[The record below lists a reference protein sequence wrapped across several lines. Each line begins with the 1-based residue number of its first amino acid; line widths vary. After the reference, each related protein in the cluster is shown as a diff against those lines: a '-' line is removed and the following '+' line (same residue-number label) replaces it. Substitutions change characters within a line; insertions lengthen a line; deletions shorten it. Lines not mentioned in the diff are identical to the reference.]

1 MDNTFIY
8 YIMGGAA
15 GAFVIIIL
23 LYYVLSK
30 KMQTSE
36 YKKIQRL
43 QQGTKEKKF
52 SSEVL
57 FQKLYLTYIK
67 IPFIKRYV
75 LKIRRRL
82 EIINIDDEYNTR
94 KGTAKI
100 LTKTFAIVIP
110 VMLVTIIITSGNYL
124 LMSILLLFE
133 LFMIDTFIDG
143 SVDKIDNNILKE
155 QIDFFSE
162 IRHAYHEYNM
172 VEEAIYQVS
181 QDDEKDI
188 SRQGEKIYEILISD
202 DPETELEKYYDIAP
216 NNFLKEFAGVSYLT
230 KEFGDRKVDGA
241 SLYLKNVNNI
251 TQEMQLE
258 ILKRDK
264 LNYVFQ
270 SLSVISIAPV
280 LLLEPLKNWAI
291 SNFSFTASWYNGKPG
306 MIVQILIILITFLS
320 YILVRKLKDNGSTAM
335 NTKNTENP
343 WQAKLYK
350 NKIIKKFVDLFIP
363 KQGTKECRKVQQM
376 LKDAASPQKME
387 WLYINRICLAVVTF
401 LASLII
407 FTQLHQVA
415 INYIYTEPTTDY
427 DIIGGLS
434 EKDEKKAM
442 EITKQDNVFL
452 DKFKGKLNTTESQI
466 KSAVAKSKYYKD
478 AEDTEIETA
487 AKRIYDKLQIV
498 NSEYMKWFELLLAF
512 VFAIIGYM
520 APIGILMFQVKMR
533 QLEMEDEVMQ
543 FQTII
548 LMLMRIER
556 VNVEIILEW
565 LERYSNIFRPSI
577 TKCVNNYEAGAWE
590 ALEAMKEEIT
600 YLPLIR
606 IIESLQAAVEKIPI
620 KDAFDE
626 LDSERDYYQEKRKES
641 NDRLIKRKGMIGK
654 AIGFAPMV
662 SMFVGYLIIPL
673 VFIGL
678 TSMSSSFQTMTASG
692 ATATGGTAPK

>member
-1 MDNTFIY
+1 MSNQMILH
-8 YIMGGAA
+8 IMGGSAVTL
-15 GAFVIIIL
+15 VIIVLINFI
-23 LYYVLSK
+23 LSK
-30 KMQTSE
+30 KMQGSE
-36 YKKIQRL
+36 YRKIQKL
-43 QQGTKEKKF
+43 QHGTKQKSF
-52 SSEVL
+52 STEVL

-67 IPFIKRYV
+67 IPFIKRYA

-100 LTKTFAIVIP
+100 LTRTLAIVVP
-110 VMLVTIIITSGNYL
+110 VMILTIMISSKNFL
-124 LMSILLLFE
+124 LMFILLLFE
-133 LFMIDTFIDG
+133 LFMIDTLIDG
-143 SVDKIDNNILKE
+143 SVDKIDNKILKE

-181 QDDEKDI
+181 QDDEKDV

-202 DPETELEKYYDIAP
+202 DPEMELEKYYDIAP
-216 NNFLKEFAGVSYLT
+216 NSFLKEFAGVSYLT

-270 SLSVISIAPV
+270 SLSVIAIAPV

-291 SNFSFTASWYNGKPG
+291 SNFSFTASWYQGKAG
-306 MIVQILIILITFLS
+306 MIVQMLILLITFVS
-320 YILVRKLKDNGSTAM
+320 YVLVRKLKDNGSTAID
-335 NTKNTENP
+335 TRTENP
-343 WQAKLYK
+343 WQEKLYK
-350 NKIIKKFVDLFIP
+350 KKPIKKIVDLFIP
-363 KQGTKECRKVQQM
+363 KKGTKEYRKVVQL

-387 WLYINRICLAVVTF
+387 WLFMNRIAIAIVTF
-401 LASLII
+401 FASII
-407 FTQLHQVA
+407 VFTQLHVVA

-427 DIIGGLS
+427 NIIGGLS

-442 EITKQDNVFL
+442 EITKQDNIVL
-452 DKFKGKLNTTESQI
+452 DQYRGKPKTTQEQI
-466 KSAVAKSKYYKD
+466 KTSVQKLKYYEG
-478 AEDTEIETA
+478 AESTEIDKA
-487 AKRIYDKLQIV
+487 AERIYNKLQVI
-498 NSEYMKWFELLLAF
+498 NTEYVQWFELLLAF
-512 VFAIIGYM
+512 VFAVIGYM
-520 APIGILMFQVKMR
+520 APLWILVFQAKMR

-565 LERYSNIFRPSI
+565 LERYSNIFKAPI

-590 ALEAMKEEIT
+590 ALEAMKEEVN
-600 YLPLIR
+600 YVPMIR

-620 KDAFDE
+620 TDAFDE

-641 NDRLIKRKGMIGK
+641 NERLIKRKGMIGK

-662 SMFVGYLIIPL
+662 CLFVGYLIIPL

-678 TSMSSSFQTMTASG
+678 TSMSSSFSSMTA
-692 ATATGGTAPK
+692 TTTK

>member
-1 MDNTFIY
+1 MIL
-8 YIMGGAA
+8 YIMGGSAVTL
-15 GAFVIIIL
+15 VIIVLI
-23 LYYVLSK
+23 YFILSK
-30 KMQTSE
+30 KMQGSE
-36 YKKIQRL
+36 YRKIQKL
-43 QQGTKEKKF
+43 QQGTKQKSF
-52 SSEVL
+52 STEVL

-67 IPFIKRYV
+67 IPFIKRYA

-100 LTKTFAIVIP
+100 LTRTLAIVVP
-110 VMLVTIIITSGNYL
+110 VMILTIMISSKNFL
-124 LMSILLLFE
+124 LMFILLLFE
-133 LFMIDTFIDG
+133 LFMIDTLIDG
-143 SVDKIDNNILKE
+143 SVDKIDNKILKE

-181 QDDEKDI
+181 QDDEKDV

-202 DPETELEKYYDIAP
+202 DPEMELEKYYDIAP
-216 NNFLKEFAGVSYLT
+216 NSFLKEFAGVSYLT

-270 SLSVISIAPV
+270 SLSVIAIAPV

-291 SNFSFTASWYNGKPG
+291 SNFSFTASWYQGKAG
-306 MIVQILIILITFLS
+306 MIVQMLILLITFVS
-320 YILVRKLKDNGSTAM
+320 YVLVRKLKDNGSTAID
-335 NTKNTENP
+335 TRTENP
-343 WQAKLYK
+343 WQEKLYK
-350 NKIIKKFVDLFIP
+350 KKPIKKIVDLFIP
-363 KQGTKECRKVQQM
+363 KKGTKEYRKVVQL

-387 WLYINRICLAVVTF
+387 WLFMNRIAIAIVTF
-401 LASLII
+401 CASIII
-407 FTQLHQVA
+407 FTQLHVVA

-427 DIIGGLS
+427 NIIGGLS

-442 EITKQDNVFL
+442 EITKQDNIIL
-452 DKFKGKLNTTESQI
+452 DQYRGKPKTTQEQI
-466 KSAVAKSKYYKD
+466 KTSVQKLKYYEG
-478 AEDTEIETA
+478 AESTEIDKA
-487 AKRIYDKLQIV
+487 AERIYNKLHVI
-498 NSEYMKWFELLLAF
+498 NTEYVQWFELLLAF
-512 VFAIIGYM
+512 VFAVIGYM
-520 APIGILMFQVKMR
+520 APLWILVFQAKMR

-565 LERYSNIFRPSI
+565 LERYSNIFKAPI

-590 ALEAMKEEIT
+590 SLEAMKEEVN
-600 YLPLIR
+600 YVPMIR

-620 KDAFDE
+620 TDAFDE

-641 NDRLIKRKGMIGK
+641 NERLIKRKGMIGK

-662 SMFVGYLIIPL
+662 CLFVGYLIVPL

-678 TSMSSSFQTMTASG
+678 TSMSSSFGSMTA
-692 ATATGGTAPK
+692 TTTK

>member
-1 MDNTFIY
+1 MDNNILY
-8 YIMGGAA
+8 YFMGGTAA
-15 GAFVIIIL
+15 AFVLIVLI
-23 LYYVLSK
+23 YFVLSK
-30 KMQTSE
+30 KMQKSE
-36 YKKIQRL
+36 YKKIQKL
-43 QQGTKEKKF
+43 QKGTKENKF
-52 SSEVL
+52 STEVL
-57 FQKLYLTYIK
+57 LQKLYLTYIK

-100 LTKTFAIVIP
+100 LTKALAILVPLVVVTIVI
-110 VMLVTIIITSGNYL
+110 TSSNYL
-124 LMSILLLFE
+124 LMFILLIFE
-133 LFMIDTFIDG
+133 VFMVDTLIDG
-143 SVDKIDNNILKE
+143 SVDKIDSKILKE

-162 IRHAYHEYNM
+162 IRHAYHEFNM

-181 QDDEKDI
+181 QDDELSV

-202 DPETELEKYYDIAP
+202 DPEMELEKYYDIAP
-216 NNFLKEFAGVSYLT
+216 NSFLKEFAGVSYLT
-230 KEFGDRKVDGA
+230 KEFGDRKVNGA

-291 SNFSFTASWYNGKPG
+291 ENFSFTASWYEGKPG
-306 MIVQILIILITFLS
+306 MIVQILILILTFAS
-320 YILVRKLKDNGSTAM
+320 YILVRKLKDNGSTGM

-343 WQAKLYK
+343 WQARLYK
-350 NKIIKKFVDLFIP
+350 KKIVKKIVDLFMP
-363 KQGTKECRKVQQM
+363 KVGTKEYRKVQGY
-376 LKDAASPQKME
+376 LKDSASHLKME
-387 WLYINRICLAVVTF
+387 WLYINRITMAIVTCI
-401 LASLII
+401 ASII
-407 FTQLHQVA
+407 LFSQMHVIA

-427 DIIGGLS
+427 DIIGDLS

-442 EITKQDNVFL
+442 KVTEEDNKVL
-452 DKFKGKLNTTESQI
+452 DQFKGKTKTTEAQI
-466 KSAVAKSKYYKD
+466 EVAVRRLKYYEE
-478 AEDTEIETA
+478 AEDSEISKAVE
-487 AKRIYDKLQIV
+487 RIYDKLQII
-498 NSEYMKWFELLLAF
+498 NSEYMQWFELLLAF
-512 VFAIIGYM
+512 VFSIVAYM
-520 APIGILMFQVKMR
+520 APIWLLIFQVKMR

-556 VNVEIILEW
+556 VSVEIILEW
-565 LERYSNIFRPSI
+565 LERYSNIFRAPI

-590 ALEAMKEEIT
+590 ALEAMKEEVS
-600 YLPLIR
+600 YQQMIR

-620 KDAFDE
+620 TDAFDE

-641 NDRLIKRKGMIGK
+641 NERLIKRKGMIGK

-662 SMFVGYLIIPL
+662 CMFVGYLIVPL

-678 TSMSSSFQTMTASG
+678 TSMSSSFATMTATSL
-692 ATATGGTAPK
+692 

>member
-1 MDNTFIY
+1 MSNQMIL
-8 YIMGGAA
+8 YIMGGSAVTLV
-15 GAFVIIIL
+15 VIVLIYFI
-23 LYYVLSK
+23 LSK
-30 KMQTSE
+30 KMQGSE
-36 YKKIQRL
+36 YRKIQKL
-43 QQGTKEKKF
+43 QQGTKQKSF
-52 SSEVL
+52 STEVL

-67 IPFIKRYV
+67 IPFIKRYA

-100 LTKTFAIVIP
+100 LTRTLAIVVP
-110 VMLVTIIITSGNYL
+110 VMILTIMISSKNFL
-124 LMSILLLFE
+124 LMFILLLFE
-133 LFMIDTFIDG
+133 LFMIDTLIDG
-143 SVDKIDNNILKE
+143 SVDKIDNKILKE

-181 QDDEKDI
+181 QDDEKDV

-202 DPETELEKYYDIAP
+202 DPEMELEKYYDIAP
-216 NNFLKEFAGVSYLT
+216 NSFLKEFAGVSYLT

-270 SLSVISIAPV
+270 SLSVIAIAPV

-291 SNFSFTASWYNGKPG
+291 SNFSFTASWYQGKAG
-306 MIVQILIILITFLS
+306 MIVQMLILLITFVS
-320 YILVRKLKDNGSTAM
+320 YVLVRKLKDNGSTAID
-335 NTKNTENP
+335 TRTENP
-343 WQAKLYK
+343 WQEKLYK
-350 NKIIKKFVDLFIP
+350 KKPIKKIVDLFIP
-363 KQGTKECRKVQQM
+363 KKGTKEYRKVVQL

-387 WLYINRICLAVVTF
+387 WLFMNRIAIAIVTF
-401 LASLII
+401 CVSIII
-407 FTQLHQVA
+407 FTQLHVVA

-427 DIIGGLS
+427 NIIGGLS

-442 EITKQDNVFL
+442 EITKQDNIIL
-452 DKFKGKLNTTESQI
+452 DQYRGKPKTTQEQI
-466 KSAVAKSKYYKD
+466 KTSVQKLKYYEE
-478 AEDTEIETA
+478 AESTEIDKA
-487 AKRIYDKLQIV
+487 AERIYNKLQVI
-498 NSEYMKWFELLLAF
+498 NTEYVQWFELLLAF
-512 VFAIIGYM
+512 VFAVIGYM
-520 APIGILMFQVKMR
+520 APLWILVFQAKMR

-565 LERYSNIFRPSI
+565 LERYSNIFKAPI

-590 ALEAMKEEIT
+590 SLEAMKEEVN
-600 YLPLIR
+600 YVPMIR

-620 KDAFDE
+620 TDAFDE

-641 NDRLIKRKGMIGK
+641 NERLIKRKGMIGK

-662 SMFVGYLIIPL
+662 CLFVGYLIVPL

-678 TSMSSSFQTMTASG
+678 TSMSSSFGSMTA
-692 ATATGGTAPK
+692 TTTK

>member
-1 MDNTFIY
+1 MSNQMIL
-8 YIMGGAA
+8 YIMGGSAVIL
-15 GAFVIIIL
+15 VIIVLI
-23 LYYVLSK
+23 YFILSK
-30 KMQTSE
+30 KMQGSE
-36 YKKIQRL
+36 YRKIQKL
-43 QQGTKEKKF
+43 QQGTKQKSF
-52 SSEVL
+52 STEVL

-67 IPFIKRYV
+67 IPFIKRYA

-100 LTKTFAIVIP
+100 LTRTLAIVVP
-110 VMLVTIIITSGNYL
+110 VMILTIMISSKNFL
-124 LMSILLLFE
+124 LMFILLLFE
-133 LFMIDTFIDG
+133 LFMIDTLIDG
-143 SVDKIDNNILKE
+143 SVDKIDNKILKE

-181 QDDEKDI
+181 QDDEKDV

-202 DPETELEKYYDIAP
+202 DPEMELEKYYDIAP
-216 NNFLKEFAGVSYLT
+216 NSFLKEFAGVSYLT

-270 SLSVISIAPV
+270 SLSVIAIAPV

-291 SNFSFTASWYNGKPG
+291 SNFSFTASWYQGKAG
-306 MIVQILIILITFLS
+306 MIVQMLILLITFVS
-320 YILVRKLKDNGSTAM
+320 YVLVRKLKDNGSTAID
-335 NTKNTENP
+335 TRTENP
-343 WQAKLYK
+343 WQEKLYK
-350 NKIIKKFVDLFIP
+350 KKPIKKIVDLFIP
-363 KQGTKECRKVQQM
+363 KKGTKEYRKVVQL

-387 WLYINRICLAVVTF
+387 WLFMNRIAIAIVTF
-401 LASLII
+401 FASIII
-407 FTQLHQVA
+407 FTQLHVVA

-427 DIIGGLS
+427 NIIGGLS

-442 EITKQDNVFL
+442 EITKQDNIVL
-452 DKFKGKLNTTESQI
+452 DQYRGKPKTTQEQI
-466 KSAVAKSKYYKD
+466 KTSVQKLKYYEG
-478 AEDTEIETA
+478 AESTEIDKA
-487 AKRIYDKLQIV
+487 AERIYNKLQVI
-498 NSEYMKWFELLLAF
+498 NTEYVQWFELLLAF
-512 VFAIIGYM
+512 VFAVIGYM
-520 APIGILMFQVKMR
+520 APLWILVFQAKMR

-565 LERYSNIFRPSI
+565 LERYSNIFKAPI

-590 ALEAMKEEIT
+590 SLEAMKEEVN
-600 YLPLIR
+600 YVPMIR

-620 KDAFDE
+620 TDAFDE

-641 NDRLIKRKGMIGK
+641 NERLIKRKGMIGK

-662 SMFVGYLIIPL
+662 CLFVGYLIIPL

-678 TSMSSSFQTMTASG
+678 TSMSSSFSSMTA
-692 ATATGGTAPK
+692 TTTK

>member
-15 GAFVIIIL
+15 GAFVIIALI
-23 LYYVLSK
+23 YYVLSK

-43 QQGTKEKKF
+43 QEGTKEKSF
-52 SSEVL
+52 STEVL

-100 LTKTFAIVIP
+100 LTKTFAIIIP
-110 VMLVTIIITSGNYL
+110 IIIITIVMTSQNIL
-124 LMSILLLFE
+124 LMTILLIFE

-181 QDDEKDI
+181 QDDEKDV

-202 DPETELEKYYDIAP
+202 DPENELEKYYDIAP

-270 SLSVISIAPV
+270 SLSVIAIAPV
-280 LLLEPLKNWAI
+280 LMLEPLKNWAV

-306 MIVQILIILITFLS
+306 MIVQMLILLITFVS

-343 WQAKLYK
+343 WQARLYK
-350 NKIIKKFVDLFIP
+350 KKPIKKVVDLFIP
-363 KQGTKECRKVQQM
+363 KVGTKEYRKVQQM
-376 LKDAASPQKME
+376 LKDSASPLKME
-387 WLYINRICLAVVTF
+387 WLYINRITIAVVTF
-401 LASLII
+401 FASII
-407 FTQLHQVA
+407 LFAQLHQVA
-415 INYIYTEPTTDY
+415 INYVYTEPTTDY

-442 EITKQDNVFL
+442 ELTEQDNIFL
-452 DKFKGKLNTTESQI
+452 DRFRGKPNTTEAQI
-466 KSAVAKSKYYKD
+466 KNALSNSKYYRD
-478 AEDTEIETA
+478 AEDSEIETA
-487 AKRIYDKLQIV
+487 TKRIYKKLQIV

-512 VFAIIGYM
+512 FFALVGYM
-520 APIGILMFQVKMR
+520 GPMGLLLFQVKMR

-590 ALEAMKEEIT
+590 ALEAMKDEVT

-626 LDSERDYYQEKRKES
+626 LDSEREYYQAKRKES
-641 NDRLIKRKGMIGK
+641 NERLIKRKGMIGK
-654 AIGFAPMV
+654 VIGFAPMV
-662 SMFVGYLIIPL
+662 CLFVGYLIIPL

-678 TSMSSSFQTMTASG
+678 TSMSSSFSSMTATK
-692 ATATGGTAPK
+692 AK

>member
-1 MDNTFIY
+1 MDEVNNQIIY
-8 YIMGGAA
+8 YIMGGAG
-15 GAFVIIIL
+15 GAFVLIIL
-23 LYYVLSK
+23 FYYILSK

-36 YKKIQRL
+36 YKRIQKL

-100 LTKTFAIVIP
+100 LTKSLVIIFP
-110 VMLVTIIITSGNYL
+110 IMLITIILTASNYL
-124 LMSILLLFE
+124 LMFILLIFE

-143 SVDKIDNNILKE
+143 SVDKIDNKILRE
-155 QIDFFSE
+155 QLDFFSE

-202 DPETELEKYYDIAP
+202 DPEMELEKYYDIAP
-216 NNFLKEFAGVSYLT
+216 NSFLKEFAGISYLT

-291 SNFSFTASWYNGKPG
+291 DNFSFTANWYLGKPG
-306 MIVQILIILITFLS
+306 MIVQIIILILTFIS

-343 WQAKLYK
+343 WQEKLYK
-350 NKIIKKFVDLFIP
+350 KKPIKRIVDLFIP
-363 KQGTKECRKVQQM
+363 KDGTKEYRKVQQL
-376 LKDAASPQKME
+376 LKDSASSLKIQ
-387 WLYINRICLAVVTF
+387 WLYINRISLAIVVF
-401 LASLII
+401 FASIII
-407 FTQLHQVA
+407 FTQLHVVA
-415 INYIYTEPTTDY
+415 INYVYTEPTTDY

-434 EKDEKKAM
+434 EDDEAKAM
-442 EITKQDNVFL
+442 EITEQDNIIL
-452 DKFKGKLNTTESQI
+452 DMFRGDLNTTVEDI
-466 KSAVAKSKYYKD
+466 RAAVERLDYYEE
-478 AEDTEIETA
+478 AEEDELDTA
-487 AKRIYDKLQIV
+487 AERIYEKLQIV
-498 NSEYMKWFELLLAF
+498 NSEYVQWFELLLAC
-512 VFAIIGYM
+512 VFAVIGYM
-520 APIGILMFQVKMR
+520 APIWILYFQVKMR

-543 FQTII
+543 YQTII
-548 LMLMRIER
+548 MMLMRIER

-565 LERYSNIFRPSI
+565 LERYSNIFKPQI

-590 ALEAMKEEIT
+590 SLEAMKEEVS

-641 NDRLIKRKGMIGK
+641 NERLIKRKGMIGK
-654 AIGFAPMV
+654 FIGFAPMV
-662 SMFVGYLIIPL
+662 CMFVGYLIVPL

-678 TSMSSSFQTMTASG
+678 TSMGSSFESMTSMS
-692 ATATGGTAPK
+692 